1 MNTAD
6 LASALTGTVY
16 NRVVQLKEEISAAI
30 ATTGKR
36 ASGRTQESL
45 KVLVDG
51 NTVTLVG
58 RAFFPALEY
67 GSSNWTGK
75 TGIHCTFAE
84 FKEIIRAWANAKG
97 LTFGQAKEH
106 ERAIGAITSSII
118 RRGTKEFRMGN
129 YTDVYDTLITEALL
143 DIGEKVQLITAE
155 AVDVVVDR
163 WAMK

>member
-16 NRVVQLKEEISAAI
+16 NRIVQLKDEISATI

-45 KVLVDG
+45 RVLVEG
-51 NTVTLVG
+51 NTIILVG
-58 RAFFPALEY
+58 RAFFPSLEY

-75 TGIHCTFAE
+75 TGVRCTFAE

-97 LTFGQAKEH
+97 LNFGQAKEH

-118 RRGTKEFRMGN
+118 RRGTKDYRMGN

-143 DIGEKVQLITAE
+143 DIGEKVQVIAAD
-155 AVDVVVDR
+155 AVDVVIDR
-163 WAMK
+163 WALK